1 MNPEEVVHPMDY
13 QDWLSTDT
21 NQKVE
26 ASHLNY
32 LASIRDSAES
42 GLGQFENRH
51 LNYFAESIF
60 VNVGGSYL
68 EMSSPSMK
76 SKSVGGFIV
85 VGARESR
92 VHGEGS

>member
-1 MNPEEVVHPMDY
+1 MNPEVSVIPKDY
-13 QDWLSTDT
+13 RDWLCICTSL
-21 NQKVE
+21 KVE

-42 GLGQFENRH
+42 GLGHQDNRH
-51 LNYFAESIF
+51 LNYFVESIF